1 MKHSLSLLLACL
13 LCAESGLAQTFVI
26 SPATGALTA
35 WNSNSTTETATYW
48 TSPDYLTVEPFL
60 ILTSSAGNTIK
71 ASGSDGLTLSH
82 GDGKSAAYT
91 LSTASGYIITDYSFR
106 AEGDIEGLQLP
117 ERAAAADGIFSIDGL
132 ESQSVTAFT
141 LTQGEVTIRDFRVNI
156 AKSPAFHSHLNL
168 FPTPVYQSAQANWV
182 PYRIPAIAQAKNGN
196 LIAVADYR
204 YSTGDIGT
212 GVLDLR
218 YRISRDN
225 GLTWSDIQ
233 TLIRGHEDANGYWG
247 YGDPA
252 IVADRESNRV
262 LLLCCEGD
270 ITYQQGSREHH
281 QGISRIY
288 SDDGGETWTYD
299 ANIEGEIYSMFD
311 ASETG
316 TPAAMFV
323 GSGRVFQSSTLKV
336 DDYYRLYCSVLY
348 KDVQDVYKNY
358 VIYSDDFGE
367 SWAVLGGVNA
377 PGITSGADEPKVEEL
392 PDGSVLLSSRI
403 GGGRYYNIY
412 TFTNPRTAE
421 GNWGEQARSTAENGG
436 VAAAGN
442 STNGEV
448 MIVAAER
455 TTDGAATWV
464 VLQSVPFGPG
474 RANVGIYYK
483 ELGGPEDYG
492 SAAEFARDW
501 DGRYQVSYT
510 GSAYST
516 LARQRDGRLGFLVEE
531 ETYGTCYTI
540 VYYSLSLEEITGGL
554 FKLKE

>member
-1 MKHSLSLLLACL
+1 MKGLWILL
-13 LCAESGLAQTFVI
+13 
-26 SPATGALTA
+26 GAM
-35 WNSNSTTETATYW
+35 
-48 TSPDYLTVEPFL
+48 VM
-60 ILTSSAGNTIK
+60 AGVV
-71 ASGSDGLTLSH
+71 
-82 GDGKSAAYT
+82 
-91 LSTASGYIITDYSFR
+91 R
-106 AEGDIEGLQLP
+106 AERIVVNGGT
-117 ERAAAADGIFSIDGL
+117 ERSG
-132 ESQSVTAFT
+132 V
-141 LTQGEVTIRDFRVNI
+141 
-156 AKSPAFHSHLNL
+156 NL
-168 FPTPVYQSAQANWV
+168 FVTPAYQTGWV
-182 PYRIPAIAQAKNGN
+182 PYRIPALAEAGNGN

-218 YRISRDN
+218 YRISKDC
-225 GLTWSDIQ
+225 GATWGEVR
-233 TLIRGHEDANGYWG
+233 TLIAGWKDESGYWG

-288 SDDGGETWTYD
+288 SNDGGETWTYD

-336 DDYYRLYCSVLY
+336 GGYYRLYCSVLY
-348 KDVQDVYKNY
+348 KDVQGVYKNY
-358 VIYSDDFGE
+358 VIYSDDFGK

-421 GNWGEQARSTAENGG
+421 GSWGEQARSTAENGG

-448 MIVAAER
+448 MIVEAER